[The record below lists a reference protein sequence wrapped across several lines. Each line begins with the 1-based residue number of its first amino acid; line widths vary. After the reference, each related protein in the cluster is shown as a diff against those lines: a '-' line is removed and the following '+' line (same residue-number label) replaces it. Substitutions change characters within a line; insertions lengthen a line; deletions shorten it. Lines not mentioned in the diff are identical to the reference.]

1 MNTKFLLK
9 TVLLFIVGFGMTNSW
24 SQVTFDYT
32 GGLQMY
38 TVPGG
43 VTLIEISTTGAI
55 GGNEIG
61 GGAVVSAPGNGAQM
75 IGAFAVTPG
84 EVLTLM
90 VGEEGGSATYVGG
103 GGGGTFVWNAADE
116 LLIAA
121 GGGGG
126 AGYTDIGGVAY
137 FGLDASIDEDG
148 VIGNGLPDGA
158 GTGGNGGV
166 VPTGFPDYGS
176 GGAGWLSNGNNG
188 TIYGC
193 SSNSTGGQRPL
204 DGGAGGTGGGSGAS
218 IAPGGYGGGGGG
230 NARCGAVSGGGG
242 GGYSGGG
249 CGGEPITNGYNG
261 AGGGGSFNDGAD
273 QVNTAGVGVGN
284 GQIIIT
290 ELCNII
296 DITASETEICF
307 GDEVTLSGVAV
318 SGEDVTWLD
327 GVVDGVAF
335 TPVDAGTIT
344 YTASTIDPEDC
355 VTTIEIEVI
364 AAPIVVPT
372 IGGEEYCD
380 GDVIVLGAGGN
391 ADEYSWDPEDFTP
404 PVGVTTYTL
413 TGTFDG
419 SDCSTSETIDVTV
432 YDLPSVS
439 ATADDDIICIG
450 NSVTLNGTGA
460 EDYVWD
466 PADIEDGDSY
476 TPMAVGTYTYTVTG
490 TDENGCTDTDEID
503 ITVAEEISITYTT
516 TEEVAGDDGEIAIVI
531 TGGAPT
537 FTFDWDN
544 DGTGDFD
551 DTQDLTGLSGGFY
564 TIVVIGEAG
573 CTATE
578 TMQLGSQV
586 GINEIENSVNVYP
599 NPTVDILNIQ
609 LEGNFTYSITSI
621 SGQILYN
628 GSAIN
633 STEVNLEELAS
644 GAYIVV
650 LNQND
655 KTSIVQLVK
664 Q

>member
-1 MNTKFLLK
+1 MKTKFLLK
-9 TVLLFIVGFGMTNSW
+9 TILLFIVGFGMTNSW
-24 SQVTFDYT
+24 SQMTYDYT
-32 GGLQMY
+32 GGLQTY

-43 VTLIEISTTGAI
+43 VTLIEISSTGAI
-55 GGNEIG
+55 GGNETI

-75 IGAFAVTPG
+75 IGAFTVTPG
-84 EVLTLM
+84 EILTIM
-90 VGEEGGSATYVGG
+90 VGEEGGTANYVGG

-137 FGLDASIDEDG
+137 FGLDASITEDG
-148 VIGNGLPDGA
+148 VNGNALPGGA
-158 GTGGNGGV
+158 GTAGSGGV
-166 VPTGFPDYGS
+166 VPGGFDYAS

-188 TIYGC
+188 TLHGC
-193 SSNSTGGQRPL
+193 TSNSTGGQRPL
-204 DGGAGGTGGGSGAS
+204 DGGAGGTGGGTGAS

-230 NARCGAVSGGGG
+230 NARCGAVGGGGG

-261 AGGGGSFNDGAD
+261 AGGGGSFNDGDD

-284 GQIIIT
+284 GQVIIT
-290 ELCNII
+290 ELCNTIEL
-296 DITASETEICF
+296 TASETEICF
-307 GDEVTLSGVAV
+307 GEEITLSGVAV
-318 SGEDVTWLD
+318 SGEAVTWAD
-327 GVVDGVAF
+327 GVLDGVAF
-335 TPVDAGTIT
+335 IPAESGTIT
-344 YTASTIDPEDC
+344 YTASTIDPTDC
-355 VTTIEIEVI
+355 NTTIEIEVI
-364 AAPIVVPT
+364 AAPIVLPT

-380 GDVIVLGAGGN
+380 GDIIVLGAGGN
-391 ADEYSWDPEDFTP
+391 ADEYSWDPEDFMP

-432 YDLPSVS
+432 YGLPTVN
-439 ATADDDIICIG
+439 ATADEELICIG

-476 TPMAVGTYTYTVTG
+476 TPMGTGTYTYTVTG

-503 ITVAEEISITYTT
+503 ITVAEEISFTYTT
-516 TEEVAGDDGEIAIVI
+516 TDEVAGDDGEIALTI
-531 TGGAPT
+531 TGGAPA

-544 DGTGDFD
+544 DGTGDWD
-551 DTQDLTGLSGGFY
+551 DTQDLTGLSGGLY
-564 TIVVIGEAG
+564 TVWITDEAG

-578 TMQLGSQV
+578 TIDLGSQV
-586 GINEIENSVNVYP
+586 SIDEITSFFNVYP
-599 NPTVDILNIQ
+599 NPTVDFLNIQ
-609 LEGNFTYSITSI
+609 LDGNFSYTINSV
-621 SGQILYN
+621 SGQILYT
-628 GSAIN
+628 GSD
-633 STEVNLEELAS
+633 VNNTKVDLSELAN
-644 GAYIVV
+644 GIYILT
-650 LNQND
+650 LNQDN
-655 KTSIVQLVK
+655 KTRVLQLVK